1 MTDFIL
7 VLFFTTSFFMCFYF
21 GLWRNTNVLFFLKS
35 VSMICYERQLEFIN
49 GSVTPK
55 DYDCFRTWIQE
66 INAID
71 AIVDD
76 IRSVSYAKLLFSFKP
91 LEIENWF
98 TEEQVKFLRGE
109 THRPEDF
116 YVGGTNI
123 DMTTL

>member
-7 VLFFTTSFFMCFYF
+7 VLFFTTSFFKCFYF

-35 VSMICYERQLEFIN
+35 VSMICYERQLEFVN
-49 GSVTPK
+49 GSVMPK
-55 DYDCFRTWIQE
+55 DAEGFIAWRQE
-66 INAID
+66 TNAID

-98 TEEQVKFLRGE
+98 TEEQVKLLRGE

-116 YVGGTNI
+116 YAGGTNI

>member
-7 VLFFTTSFFMCFYF
+7 SLLIVILYFPCFYF
-21 GLWRNTNVLFFLKS
+21 GIWRNTKVCNFLKS
-35 VSMICYERQLEFIN
+35 VSRICYERQLEF
-49 GSVTPK
+49 V
-55 DYDCFRTWIQE
+55 DRTVIPNDTDAYCAWRQE
-66 INAID
+66 MNTID

-76 IRSVSYAKLLFSFKP
+76 IRSVSYTKMLFSFKP